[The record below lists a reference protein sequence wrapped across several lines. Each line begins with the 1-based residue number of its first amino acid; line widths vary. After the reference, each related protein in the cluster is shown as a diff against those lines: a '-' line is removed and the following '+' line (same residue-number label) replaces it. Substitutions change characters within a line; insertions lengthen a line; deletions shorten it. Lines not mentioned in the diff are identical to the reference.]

1 MSYQENREI
10 NRWKERKRQVILHRA
25 DLQTKELDTLLFA
38 ITISKVYLQFCSIIF
53 VLNFTRLV

>member
-38 ITISKVYLQFCSIIF
+38 ITISKVYLQFT
-53 VLNFTRLV
+53 V